1 MEVFQKME
9 QIRSLAQMIEEAKKL
24 CAAKGKKRVSVA
36 MAEDAGLIS
45 AIEEAR
51 RDGLIEATLVGDA
64 VKVKACITEA
74 GASVGDYT
82 IIDEKNEA
90 RCGIVAVTEVSSKR
104 ADIYMKGQLHTDH
117 FLRGMLNKEAGLR
130 SGKVISHCYFH
141 EVEGYDRIFFVAD
154 AAFNTYPDLKQKADI
169 LQNTVNFARAL
180 GVECPKVACLAAVEV
195 VNPDMPCTLDA
206 AALVQMNQRGQIKNC
221 VVDGPLALDNA
232 INEEAAKIKKI
243 ASPVAGKA
251 DVLLVPHID
260 AGNMLSKAI
269 VYFSK
274 NETAGIIIGAA
285 APVILTSRA
294 DSPRAKMLS
303 VAAAV
308 MLSHHV

>member
-1 MEVFQKME
+1 
-9 QIRSLAQMIEEAKKL
+9 
-24 CAAKGKKRVSVA
+24 
-36 MAEDAGLIS
+36 
-45 AIEEAR
+45 
-51 RDGLIEATLVGDA
+51 LIEATLVGDTA
-64 VKVKACITEA
+64 KVKACIAEA
-74 GASVGDYT
+74 GAREGDYT
-82 IIDEKNEA
+82 LIDEKNESK
-90 RCGIVAVTEVSSKR
+90 CGLAAVAEVSSKR

-117 FLRGMLNKEAGLR
+117 FLRGMLNKEVGLR

-141 EVEGYDRIFFVAD
+141 EIEGYDRIIFIAD
-154 AAFNTYPDLKQKADI
+154 AAFNTYPDLRQKADI

-195 VNPDMPCTLDA
+195 VNPDMPCSVDA
-206 AALVQMNQRGQIKNC
+206 AALVQMNHRGQVKNC

-243 ASPVAGKA
+243 VSPVAGKA

-260 AGNMLSKAI
+260 AGNMLAKAI

-274 NETAGIIIGAA
+274 NDTAGLILGAA

-294 DSPRAKMLS
+294 DSPRAKLLS
-303 VAAAV
+303 IAAAV
-308 MLSHHV
+308 MMAHYS

>member
-1 MEVFQKME
+1 ME
-9 QIRSLAQMIEEAKKL
+9 QIRTLSQMVEVAKKL
-24 CAAKGKKRVSVA
+24 SAEKGKKRISVA

-45 AIEEAR
+45 AIEDAR
-51 RDGLIEATLVGDA
+51 KIGLVEATLVGNPE
-64 VKVKACITEA
+64 KMKACAAE
-74 GASVGDYT
+74 VGVDLSGYKLIEENSESKT
-82 IIDEKNEA
+82 AIA
-90 RCGIVAVTEVSSKR
+90 AVTEVSSGR

-117 FLRGMLNKEAGLR
+117 FLRGMLNKECGLR

-141 EVEGYDRIFFVAD
+141 EVAGYDRIFFIAD
-154 AAFNTYPDLKQKADI
+154 AAFNTYPTLQQKVDI

-180 GVECPKVACLAAVEV
+180 GVETPKVACLAAVEV

-206 AALVQMNQRGQIKNC
+206 AALVQMCARGQIKNC

-232 INEEAAKIKKI
+232 INEEAARIKKI
-243 ASPVAGKA
+243 TSPVAGKA

-260 AGNMLSKAI
+260 AGNMLAKAI

-303 VAAAV
+303 IAAAV
-308 MLSHHV
+308 MASYGK